1 MGLSVCHGKGILRP
15 IVKGVAGIAGAV
27 FLFDNHP
34 SGTAGLILLAS
45 IAVLAFCG
53 VVWMIFLRDDEDEDG
68 SVY

>member
-1 MGLSVCHGKGILRP
+1 M
-15 IVKGVAGIAGAV
+15 
-27 FLFDNHP
+27 
-34 SGTAGLILLAS
+34 AGLILLAS